1 MRPRCPK
8 WRFGISC
15 GAPCDYILM
24 IAPAGGNAN
33 GELKFK
39 GARGYGA
46 AAITLKPL
54 CSVATCVPV
63 RRRLL
68 TLLDCCSSDH
78 RLKPVL
84 LEEGEKQVPRLGS
97 AAATKK
103 DRKNGHG
110 CPVPLRALRW
120 RSHIDAEKG
129 SEFMGLGFGRR
140 RCSTRF
146 RQSRRSVRLCVA
158 RTITRHAGQQH
169 LESSG
174 LRHRR
179 AR

>member
-1 MRPRCPK
+1 
-8 WRFGISC
+8 
-15 GAPCDYILM
+15 M

-39 GARGYGA
+39 GARGYGVGA
-46 AAITLKPL
+46 ATLEPL

-78 RLKPVL
+78 RLKPVP

-97 AAATKK
+97 AGATYVKVEKMQQAKK
-103 DRKNGHG
+103 PVWRGHG

-120 RSHIDAEKG
+120 RSHIETEKAT
-129 SEFMGLGFGRR
+129 EFMGLGIGRR
-140 RCSTRF
+140 R
-146 RQSRRSVRLCVA
+146 
-158 RTITRHAGQQH
+158 
-169 LESSG
+169 
-174 LRHRR
+174 
-179 AR
+179 

>member
-1 MRPRCPK
+1 VLEPFES
-8 WRFGISC
+8 RF
-15 GAPCDYILM
+15 
-24 IAPAGGNAN
+24 APAYGMQNKRGTRLGERFANREIHPAEIAGWCGG
-33 GELKFK
+33 GVPGGPRFK

-54 CSVATCVPV
+54 CSVAACVPV

-97 AAATKK
+97 AAGTKK

-110 CPVPLRALRW
+110 CPVPLRPV
-120 RSHIDAEKG
+120 
-129 SEFMGLGFGRR
+129 LGAVT
-140 RCSTRF
+140 STRKKGA
-146 RQSRRSVRLCVA
+146 SLW
-158 RTITRHAGQQH
+158 T
-169 LESSG
+169 
-174 LRHRR
+174 
-179 AR
+179 